1 MLNNPD
7 ESGETQKQTEG
18 ARLCQIK
25 YLATTD
31 NIKVQ
36 LGFVQHS
43 EADLKTESHWIWSEV
58 RFYTRWSSHSSL
70 RDSGTLSG
78 TYPSLQ
84 IYCRIGGM
92 FLA

>member
-43 EADLKTESHWIWSEV
+43 EADLKTESH
-58 RFYTRWSSHSSL
+58 
-70 RDSGTLSG
+70 
-78 TYPSLQ
+78 
-84 IYCRIGGM
+84 
-92 FLA
+92 